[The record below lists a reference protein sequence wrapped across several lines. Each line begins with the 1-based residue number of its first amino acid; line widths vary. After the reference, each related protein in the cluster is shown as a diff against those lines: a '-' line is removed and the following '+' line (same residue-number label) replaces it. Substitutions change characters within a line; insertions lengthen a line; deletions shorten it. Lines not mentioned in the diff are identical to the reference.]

1 MLLALLLFVT
11 PPQASAAAAAI
22 EPGPDGTSFTIVLPE
37 AAGEPSGRIKVELT
51 QYELTGLSESR
62 TEGRAVLAISNP
74 FKFAISVA
82 APKYTMRVNGQDFGT
97 GAAKERKIRA
107 KKRSALELP
116 FRGKKQTF
124 EGAAGSN
131 WVQGAWVPA
140 DIVGDLTLQI
150 NGKAVPVE
158 FKLSYRMGTDGA
170 RSGVFSHQMG
180 R

>member
-1 MLLALLLFVT
+1 MLLALLLLLT
-11 PPQASAAAAAI
+11 APQASAAAAAI

-37 AAGEPSGRIKVELT
+37 AAGEPSGRVKVELT

-74 FKFAISVA
+74 FKSAILVS

-97 GAAKERKIRA
+97 GAARERKIRA

-116 FRGKKQTF
+116 FHGKKKIF
-124 EGAAGSN
+124 EDAAGST

-150 NGKAVPVE
+150 NGKTVPVE
-158 FKLSYRMGTDGA
+158 FKLSYRMGTEGA
-170 RSGVFSHQMG
+170 RSGVFSNPLG